1 MVKTAKLRR
10 DGTVRVT
17 FTLPAGEPDGPV
29 SVVGDFNGWDPLAHP
44 LRRRANK
51 FRSATVTVP
60 AGSTFRF
67 RYLADG
73 GNWFDDETIPP
84 ADGRDAIIAV

>member
-10 DGTVRVT
+10 YGMIRVT
-17 FTLPAGEPDGPV
+17 FTLPTGEPAGPV

-51 FRSATVTVP
+51 TRSASVTVP
-60 AGSTFRF
+60 PGSTFRF

-73 GNWFDDETIPP
+73 GQWFDDETITP
-84 ADGRDAIIAV
+84 ADGRDAIVAV